1 MIQKKKFD
9 NIYRY
14 NTIDNCSEI
23 NTSLYFFNVLFCRH
37 VSLYSRIPLLF
48 FFFLDAFQKN
58 HSLRNGEAPSHAFT
72 EKLQFPFLPPSPLH
86 SSHKGFTV
94 RGAKVENE
102 IIFCNRRTERKVEP
116 RRRSGK
122 RRRLDNRLKFAKLA
136 FPPL

>member
-1 MIQKKKFD
+1 MITYTDITQS
-9 NIYRY
+9 
-14 NTIDNCSEI
+14 TIVVKLTQACTFI
-23 NTSLYFFNVLFCRH
+23 NVLFCRH